1 MRSDILLR
9 YESQRVPRYTSYP
22 TAPHFTDDIGEE
34 GYRRWLAAV
43 PEPASLSLY
52 LHVPYCRQLCWYCG
66 CHTKIT
72 RRPDPVATYCRA
84 LRREIAMVADAL
96 GSRRRVVHVHWGGG
110 TPTIAEPADFVD
122 VMKEIGDLFEVADG
136 AETAIEVDPRWLSPE
151 TVEALARAGVN
162 RASLGIQTFDAKV
175 QRAVNRVQTLD
186 ETRAVVDAL
195 RAVGIDRISID
206 LLYGLPHQTVDSCRS
221 TVEAVLSLAPDRL
234 SVFGYAHLPA
244 RLKHQRMIDE
254 AALPDGAERLR
265 QLLATGEALR
275 AAGYVAIGLDHFAR
289 PDDPL
294 AEALAAG
301 TLHRNFQGYTSDAGD
316 ALIGFGASAIG
327 SLPAG
332 YVQNAV
338 PLHDY
343 YDALGAGRLP
353 ITRARRLSADDRVR
367 RAVIERLMC
376 DLSVDLDV
384 AAGAEA
390 DELAAALPALD
401 PLARDGLVKVDG
413 HRIAVTEE
421 GRPLVRTVAAVFDAY
436 LNPEADRHAKAI

>member
-1 MRSDILLR
+1 M
-9 YESQRVPRYTSYP
+9 
-22 TAPHFTDDIGEE
+22 
-34 GYRRWLAAV
+34 
-43 PEPASLSLY
+43 
-52 LHVPYCRQLCWYCG
+52 
-66 CHTKIT
+66 
-72 RRPDPVATYCRA
+72 
-84 LRREIAMVADAL
+84 
-96 GSRRRVVHVHWGGG
+96 
-110 TPTIAEPADFVD
+110 
-122 VMKEIGDLFEVADG
+122 
-136 AETAIEVDPRWLSPE
+136 
-151 TVEALARAGVN
+151 
-162 RASLGIQTFDAKV
+162 
-175 QRAVNRVQTLD
+175 
-186 ETRAVVDAL
+186 
-195 RAVGIDRISID
+195 
-206 LLYGLPHQTVDSCRS
+206 
-221 TVEAVLSLAPDRL
+221 LSLAPDRL